1 MNNKRRK
8 ALGEARTLIEQAASI
23 VEEVTD
29 EEQEALDNT
38 PENLQES
45 ERYYNMENTLDDL
58 YCLHDSLSDITGQIE
73 ELEK

>member
-1 MNNKRRK
+1 MNSKRRK

-23 VEEVTD
+23 VEEVMD
-29 EEQEALDNT
+29 GEQEALDNT

-58 YCLHDSLSDITGQIE
+58 YCLHDSLSDIAGQIE